1 MPMTAQE
8 RHYWFARRY
17 PLGDVRQSMAPVHW
31 KGWCVAFGF
40 VGVLL
45 GGAGAFVW
53 FTLQGNL
60 LEGAAMFAILA
71 FIAGAWFVLMTMA
84 NGDRVRT
91 VADYRE
97 ERKRV

>member
-1 MPMTAQE
+1 MTPTPP
-8 RHYWFARRY
+8 RVYWFARRY
-17 PLGDVRQSMAPVHW
+17 PLGDARQAMAPVHW
-31 KGWCVAFGF
+31 KGWCVALAF
-40 VGVLL
+40 VGLLL

-53 FTLQGNL
+53 FTLHDNI
-60 LEGAAMFAILA
+60 LEGAAMFGVLA
-71 FIAGAWFVLMTMA
+71 FLAGAWFVLMTMA